1 MQSLNVSISGKAL
14 QQVETIKYLGV
25 ILDNCL
31 SWKPHI
37 TNLRNKTSRIVGM
50 LRRLHHIVPSTTI
63 QILYNTIVLPSLDY
77 CDVVWSGCSQEDSNK
92 LEVVHNNAARAI
104 TGAPY
109 RCSATA
115 LRKKLGWPTLQQR
128 RVFHTVMW
136 TFQCLNHLTPPYLDD
151 VFVSTFKLHHY
162 LTRQRNG
169 IHLPNPRTNAL
180 KRSFG
185 YMGATVW
192 NSLPKH
198 MQSIKNITIFKS
210 ISRKHILNL

>member
-1 MQSLNVSISGKAL
+1 MCEISQFADDTSLYTCSKSISEIQNRLNNDLVLISNWLRNHKLHLNVSKTKVVLFGSRRALSKVQSLNVNISGKVL

-37 TNLRNKTSRIVGM
+37 TNLHVRNKTSRIVGM
-50 LRRLHHIVPSTTI
+50 LRRLHHIVPFTTI

-92 LEVVHNNAARAI
+92 LEVVHNNRAI

-115 LRKKLGWPTLQQR
+115 EEEIGMANSTAEEDL
-128 RVFHTVMW
+128 
-136 TFQCLNHLTPPYLDD
+136 PYSNVDI
-151 VFVSTFKLHHY
+151 S
-162 LTRQRNG
+162 
-169 IHLPNPRTNAL
+169 
-180 KRSFG
+180 
-185 YMGATVW
+185 M
-192 NSLPKH
+192 
-198 MQSIKNITIFKS
+198 FKS
-210 ISRKHILNL
+210 SHSSIFR